1 MYITKAYKTK
11 YGTFWTYRAAEKKL
25 AENDSYAYDVIQE
38 IFVLCDG
45 SGRVFNLEQIEV
57 Q

>member
-11 YGTFWTYRAAEKKL
+11 FGKVFWSYSDAAKQFKG
-25 AENDSYAYDVIQE
+25 DSYDSIRE

>member
-11 YGTFWTYRAAEKKL
+11 YGTFWTHSCAEKKL
-25 AENDSYAYDVIQE
+25 AEMDSYDVIQE
-38 IFVLCDG
+38 IFVLCDQT
-45 SGRVFNLEQIEV
+45 GRVFKMEQIEV